1 MLQNGRFTP
10 LKVPDLLFLSYFYTF
25 KNYRV
30 MRQALFLNL
39 VTISVTLLF
48 TLTAYGQNRDPR
60 VEELI
65 KEGVELH
72 DEGEYEEAIDRYLEA
87 LQLDSTSVLA
97 NYELSLSYLA
107 LRDFENALEY
117 SSWVIASSN
126 EQLCSGAYAVKS
138 EALAGLNRVDEAI
151 ALLKEGLEKHGDEYL
166 LHFNMALNYYKRGNT
181 DKTLEHLKRAIDLD
195 KTHSGAFLLN
205 AYALNDKGLW
215 IQSILS
221 FQMFLLL
228 EPDSR
233 RSKNAFEEMLQTM
246 RIKKQDEPVER
257 SFTQLQMMRG
267 ESVTTPHPGNSS
279 PLGNQSSLDQS
290 SIYRVITSTI
300 DSLKRVAN
308 INEFTFFKTVNKA
321 FMNELEEESMGNKE
335 GILWT
340 FYVPFFSRIS
350 NSNYY
355 DTFCRYI
362 SVSYYPES
370 LEWWQQNPDAAVNFV
385 IWFEK
390 GDAS

>member
-1 MLQNGRFTP
+1 MKQS
-10 LKVPDLLFLSYFYTF
+10 V
-25 KNYRV
+25 
-30 MRQALFLNL
+30 FLNL
-39 VTISVTLLF
+39 VILPMTLFF
-48 TLTAYGQNRDPR
+48 TFPVYSQNRDTR
-60 VEELI
+60 VDELI
-65 KEGVELH
+65 DEGVSLH
-72 DEGEYEEAIDRYLEA
+72 DASEYEAAIDCYLEA
-87 LQLDSTSVLA
+87 LELDSTSVLA

-107 LRDFENALEY
+107 LKDFENALVY

-126 EQLCSGAYAVKS
+126 EQLSAGAYAVKS
-138 EALAGLNRVDEAI
+138 EAMAGLDRVDEAI
-151 ALLKEGLEKHGDEYL
+151 ELLREGLEKHGDEYP
-166 LHFNMALNYYKRGNT
+166 LHFNMALNYYKKGDI
-181 DKTLEHLKRAIDLD
+181 DKTLEHLKQAIDLN

-215 IQSILS
+215 VQSILS

-228 EPDSR
+228 EPDSH
-233 RSKNAFEEMLQTM
+233 RSKSAFEEMLQTI
-246 RIKKQDEPVER
+246 RVKREDEPVKR
-257 SFTQLQMMRG
+257 SFTQLQTTSG
-267 ESVTTPHPGNSS
+267 QPVATSHFIESFPLNS
-279 PLGNQSSLDQS
+279 QSGLDQS
-290 SIYRVITSTI
+290 SIYRVITHTV
-300 DSLKRVAN
+300 DSLLTVDADMD
-308 INEFTFFKTVNKA
+308 EFTLFKTVNKA
-321 FMNELEEESMGNKE
+321 FIGELEKESLNNKE

-350 NSNYY
+350 DSNYY

>member
-117 SSWVIASSN
+117 SSCDRFVQRATLFRRIRR
-126 EQLCSGAYAVKS
+126 EERGVGGI
-138 EALAGLNRVDEAI
+138 EPRG
-151 ALLKEGLEKHGDEYL
+151 
-166 LHFNMALNYYKRGNT
+166 RGNRIAQRGIR
-181 DKTLEHLKRAIDLD
+181 KTW
-195 KTHSGAFLLN
+195 G
-205 AYALNDKGLW
+205 
-215 IQSILS
+215 
-221 FQMFLLL
+221 
-228 EPDSR
+228 
-233 RSKNAFEEMLQTM
+233 
-246 RIKKQDEPVER
+246 
-257 SFTQLQMMRG
+257 
-267 ESVTTPHPGNSS
+267 
-279 PLGNQSSLDQS
+279 
-290 SIYRVITSTI
+290 
-300 DSLKRVAN
+300 
-308 INEFTFFKTVNKA
+308 
-321 FMNELEEESMGNKE
+321 
-335 GILWT
+335 
-340 FYVPFFSRIS
+340 
-350 NSNYY
+350 
-355 DTFCRYI
+355 
-362 SVSYYPES
+362 
-370 LEWWQQNPDAAVNFV
+370 
-385 IWFEK
+385 
-390 GDAS
+390 

>member
-1 MLQNGRFTP
+1 MKQSILQI
-10 LKVPDLLFLSYFYTF
+10 LVILSMTF
-25 KNYRV
+25 
-30 MRQALFLNL
+30 F
-39 VTISVTLLF
+39 F
-48 TLTAYGQNRDPR
+48 TLGAYGQNRDAR
-60 VEELI
+60 VNELI
-65 KEGVELH
+65 TEGVEFH
-72 DEGEYEEAIDRYLEA
+72 DAGDYEGAIDCYLEA
-87 LQLDSTSVLA
+87 LELDSTSVLA

-107 LRDFENALEY
+107 LKDFENALEY
-117 SSWVIASSN
+117 SSWVIISSD

-151 ALLKEGLEKHGDEYL
+151 ELLREGLEKHGDEYL
-166 LHFNMALNYYKRGNT
+166 LHFNMALNYYKKGNI

-195 KTHSGAFLLN
+195 KRHSGAFLLN
-205 AYALNDKGLW
+205 AYALNDRGLW

-246 RIKKQDEPVER
+246 RVKKKEEPVER
-257 SFTQLQMMRG
+257 SFTQLQMTRG
-267 ESVTTPHPGNSS
+267 ESATAPYLGNSS
-279 PLGNQSSLDQS
+279 PLASQSSIDQS

-300 DSLKRVAN
+300 DSLKAVDTN
-308 INEFTFFKTVNKA
+308 IDEFKLFKTVNKA
-321 FMNELEEESMGNKE
+321 FISELEEESMGNKE